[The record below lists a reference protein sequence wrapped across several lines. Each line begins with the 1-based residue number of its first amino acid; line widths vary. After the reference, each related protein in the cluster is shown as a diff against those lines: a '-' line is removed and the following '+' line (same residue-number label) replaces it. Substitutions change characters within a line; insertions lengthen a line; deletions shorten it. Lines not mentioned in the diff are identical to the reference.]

1 VKRVEGGETYKV
13 CTACGK
19 ETEPPDHSG
28 QPARVRDYDKART
41 RATPATEATEAGMTG
56 LRSFHLPSYRLH
68 DNTGDDLGTIEHAA
82 GNLEPGDIV
91 FLPDGR
97 EALVTARVEAVASPC
112 AALLE
117 VVVAPSPLD
126 ADDALP

>member
-1 VKRVEGGETYKV
+1 M
-13 CTACGK
+13 
-19 ETEPPDHSG
+19 P
-28 QPARVRDYDKART
+28 
-41 RATPATEATEAGMTG
+41 
-56 LRSFHLPSYRLH
+56 LYRLH
-68 DNTGDDLGTIEHAA
+68 TAGDDLGLVEHVA
-82 GNLEPGDIV
+82 GNVETGDIV

-97 EALVTARVEAVASPC
+97 EALVTAGVEAQAGPF